1 MSLFRKTIELCPNCN
16 EPLVWTFINPGCEWY
31 CINCKDS
38 YPMFCD
44 SVSIEYDDPKFKY
57 YEIKQRIYK
66 NIFKA
71 ISKDF
76 IPKRC
81 YRNGCKL
88 CEKRE
93 EYHYQHLTDLEK
105 VKDKVSREIL
115 NKIRFNKR

>member
-1 MSLFRKTIELCPNCN
+1 MSLFRKTIELCPNCG
-16 EPLVWTFINPGCEWY
+16 EPLICTFMNPGCEWY
-31 CINCKDS
+31 CINCKGA

-44 SVSIEYDDPKFKY
+44 SISIEYDNPKFKY

-71 ISKDF
+71 IYKDY

-81 YRNGCKL
+81 YRNGCKK
-88 CEKRE
+88 CDSRT
-93 EYHYQHLTDLEK
+93 EYHYKHLSDLEK
-105 VKDKVSREIL
+105 TKDKVSREIL